1 MSIKNVGVIGG
12 GTMGAGIIYT
22 LSGSDFPV
30 IFKDLDDHFVKRCID
45 QVHRIYTSAFKKG
58 KMTEEEMKKGLGL
71 IRGRTDYQGFE
82 EVDLIIEAVPEDIE
96 IKKKVFQEI
105 DPICKLEATFATN
118 TSALSISEL
127 ESFVQRRD
135 KFVGM
140 HWFNPPHVMKLIE
153 VVPGLETSEETVE
166 SIMVLCRKLNKVPI
180 RLKECAGFL
189 VNRLLGIYVN
199 EAFWMIGEGYQAID
213 IDQAGIDLG
222 MPMGPL
228 ALGDMVGWDI
238 VYHANTTLY
247 EAYGPRFKIP
257 PLFSDLISAGKFG
270 AKVGHGVYTYQKTD
284 MGPPKRI
291 DDASPTLSKQER
303 ESLSNRFLWI
313 MINEAIRCFDE
324 GIANEVDSDKALQL
338 GAGFPKGPLG
348 WADEVGLDWVFNEL
362 DKRKEEFDERYWPS
376 PYLRRKVRAGHLG
389 KKTGRGFFKYA
400 S

>member
-1 MSIKNVGVIGG
+1 MSIKSVGVIGG

-30 IFKDLDDHFVKRCID
+30 VFKELDDHFVRRCLD
-45 QVHRIYTSAFKKG
+45 QVNRIYTSAFKKG
-58 KMTEEEMKKGLGL
+58 KITEEEMNKGLGL

-96 IKKKVFQEI
+96 IKKKIFQEI
-105 DPICKLEATFATN
+105 DPICKSEATFATN

-127 ESFVQRRD
+127 ESFVQRRG
-135 KFVGM
+135 KFIGM
-140 HWFNPPHVMKLIE
+140 HWFNPPHVMKLVE
-153 VVPGLETSEETVE
+153 VVPGLETSEETIE

-199 EAFWMIGEGYQAID
+199 EAFWMLGEGYQAID

-222 MPMGPL
+222 MPMGPF
-228 ALGDMVGWDI
+228 ALGDMAGWDV

-257 PLFSDLISAGKFG
+257 PLFSDLVSAGKFG
-270 AKVGHGVYTYQKTD
+270 AKVGQGIFAYQRAD

-291 DDASPTLSKQER
+291 EDVSPSLSTIER

-324 GIANEVDSDKALQL
+324 GIANEFDNDKALQL
-338 GAGFPKGPLG
+338 GAGFPKGPLS
-348 WADEVGLDWVFNEL
+348 WADEVGLDWVFSEL
-362 DKRKEEFDERYWPS
+362 DRRKEELGERYWPS
-376 PYLRRKVRAGHLG
+376 PYLRRKVKAGHLG
-389 KKTGRGFFKYA
+389 KKAGRGFFKYA